1 MGRGIAIA
9 LALSLGANIFLGG
22 FVAGRMLHGVS
33 GDRPPVGDY
42 RGEKGERGPELS
54 DAARDKMR
62 AAFKAHRPEFRQS
75 MIEAKALHA
84 EFTKVLTAE
93 TFDRAAAEDVAE
105 KLAAYEGERRAQFT
119 KLIIETVDGMS
130 LEDRKALAASF
141 AERQFGQ
148 RRSHHRRLKWKRA
161 RSRPDLAPVAPDGG
175 EADQ

>member
-22 FVAGRMLHGVS
+22 FVAGRMLHGVA

-42 RGEKGERGPELS
+42 RGEKGGRGPELS

-62 AAFKAHRPEFRQS
+62 AVFKAHRPEFRQS
-75 MIEAKALHA
+75 MKEARALHA
-84 EFTKVLTAE
+84 EFTRLLTAK
-93 TFDRAAAEDVAE
+93 TFDRAAVEDVAE
-105 KLAAYEGERRAQFT
+105 RLAAYEGERRAQFT
-119 KLIIETVDGMS
+119 RLIIETVDGMS

-141 AERQFGQ
+141 PERQFGP
-148 RRSHHRRLKWKRA
+148 RRSHHRRPKWNRA
-161 RSRPDLAPVAPDGG
+161 RPRPGPPPAAPDGG